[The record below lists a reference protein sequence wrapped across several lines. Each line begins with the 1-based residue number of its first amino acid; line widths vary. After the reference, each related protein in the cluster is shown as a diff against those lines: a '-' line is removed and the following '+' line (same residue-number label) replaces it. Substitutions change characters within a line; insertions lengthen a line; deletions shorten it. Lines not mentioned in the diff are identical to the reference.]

1 MEMSPSQFQ
10 HGGDVRR
17 LAARA
22 GVSRDELLD
31 FSANINPL
39 GLPAG
44 FRSLIRRRISEIL
57 HYPDPRAVGVKAAV
71 SRRYGIPPEE
81 IIVGN
86 GSTEILYALPRAMPR
101 VRAVIPVPSYA
112 DYAVAS
118 ALAGLEVVTVALSEH
133 RGFILEM
140 DVLEDH
146 LQGDEIV
153 FVGRPNNPTGLICAA
168 AEIRAAA
175 RRHPDTVFVVDE
187 AFADFVPAMDRL
199 LVRRP
204 PNVIVL
210 CSLTKFHAIPGLR
223 LGFAAGAVA
232 VIEKIGGFI
241 PPWTVNALAQA
252 AGETVLE
259 DDDYRRRTLILVE
272 KERRFLSECLRN
284 RFAFHVYPGEAN
296 FLLVRI
302 PGRKMD
308 ASGLAAKLLKK
319 GIAIRRCDNFRGLD
333 RRFFRIAV
341 RKRAE
346 NEALLAALEEIW
358 EAPERLLDI
367 P

>member
-1 MEMSPSQFQ
+1 MLEMPRSQFQ
-10 HGGDVRR
+10 HGGDIRR

-22 GVSRDELLD
+22 GVSQDELLD

-39 GLPAG
+39 GLPVG
-44 FRSLIRRRISEIL
+44 FRSLIRRRLNEIL
-57 HYPDPRAVGVKAAV
+57 HYPDPRAAGVIAAV

-86 GSTEILYALPRAMPR
+86 GSTEILYALPRALSR
-101 VRAVIPVPSYA
+101 GRAVIPVPSYA

-118 ALAGLEVVTVALSEH
+118 ALAGMEVVKVALSEH

-140 DVLEDH
+140 DELEDH

-153 FVGRPNNPTGLICAA
+153 FIGRPNNPTGLSCAA
-168 AEIRAAA
+168 VAIRAAA
-175 RRHPDTVFVVDE
+175 RCHPDTVFVIDE

-223 LGFAAGAVA
+223 LGFAAGAAA
-232 VIEKIGGFI
+232 VMEKIGGFI

-252 AGETVLE
+252 AGETVLD
-259 DDDYRRRTLILVE
+259 DDDYRRRTLALIE
-272 KERRFLSECLRN
+272 KERRFLSEGLRD

-296 FLLVRI
+296 FLLARI
-302 PGRKMD
+302 DGRKMD
-308 ASGLAAKLLKK
+308 APGLAAKLLKK
-319 GIAIRRCDNFRGLD
+319 GIAIRRCDNFTGLD
-333 RRFFRIAV
+333 RRFFRVAV
-341 RKRAE
+341 RKRPE
-346 NEALLAALEEIW
+346 NEALLAALQDIW
-358 EAPERLLDI
+358 TALD
-367 P
+367 